1 MNHFNLR
8 YFRYIYGGRI
18 SLEKHDTS
26 DIIKILVAAS
36 QLDLQDLIP
45 HIQSFLIKNKANW
58 MEQNF
63 DFIHQTSFENDS
75 FLELQ
80 EYCTDL
86 ISKEPDKI
94 FQSQSFSLI
103 SENLL
108 TTLVKNDNAQMSVIQ
123 VWEHVLKWGLARNPE
138 LSHDIASFSKE
149 DFNTLRNSLQRCIPF
164 IKFYNLTSEEFSDRV
179 FPFRKILPKELY
191 MDLLKYFLKSRKID
205 PKNFD
210 SKVITFEHAE
220 LILKWVD
227 KLRITDRLKNSY
239 EFKLMFR
246 GSRDQFSSEKFH
258 QICDNISHTV
268 TIIKV
273 KGSDEILG
281 GYNPVTWKP
290 NI

>member
-123 VWEHVLKWGLARNPE
+123 VWEYVLKWGLAQNPE
-138 LSHDIASFSKE
+138 LPSDPTSFSKD
-149 DFNTLRNSLQRCIPF
+149 DFNVLKNSLQQCIPF
-164 IKFYNLTSEEFSDRV
+164 IKFYNLTSEEFSV
-179 FPFRKILPKELY
+179 KVLPYKKVLPKELY
-191 MDLLKYFLKSRKID
+191 KDLLKYFLDPNNQPVKKSEPSVVKEID
-205 PKNFD
+205 
-210 SKVITFEHAE
+210 V
-220 LILKWVD
+220 V
-227 KLRITDRLKNSY
+227 Y
-239 EFKLMFR
+239 
-246 GSRDQFSSEKFH
+246 
-258 QICDNISHTV
+258 
-268 TIIKV
+268 
-273 KGSDEILG
+273 
-281 GYNPVTWKP
+281 Y
-290 NI
+290 